1 MPGNPFRVPPT
12 DLSSTAESPR
22 PRNENP
28 LRAKKPKKVS
38 FVSPPQSPEKP
49 DSVPWDHDHSVVKSP
64 PPNGGFGVDIKAL
77 LQSDGSDEIEVEHQV
92 EAMMAQQQRQKAI
105 ETSSGRPPNVQFSG
119 SQGVSGASQSG
130 SQKMDVHAFTRM
142 LMGEPSRQQTSKR
155 PTTSGKIDGPDDDL
169 EESHD
174 DVQSIS
180 SDASTMSTD
189 QTSTPAGDGDTV
201 AQPTQVSVEAESSQL
216 LSSDT
221 TLQEPEVNISP
232 SGQISNRSSR
242 PPPPPATRRAM
253 ARALATSGQR
263 SRSNSAQDRSA
274 SPQTGDRPSSAASQ
288 TSMTSQA
295 FAPHVRT
302 KEAPPPPL
310 SRHAHRSDTQ
320 PPVADDEVSRPSSTG
335 PSPAV
340 SGPGPAPPP
349 PPRRRKHDGRESR
362 LASKHRLSYT
372 DSSSSAN
379 NAPHLEKTTT
389 AGGVD
394 MLADLDALQ
403 REIDAL
409 RSKVG

>member
-1 MPGNPFRVPPT
+1 MPGNPFRVPST
-12 DLSSTAESPR
+12 DLSSTAEPPR

-28 LRAKKPKKVS
+28 LKAKKSKKVS
-38 FVSPPQSPEKP
+38 FVSPPQSPGKP
-49 DSVPWDHDHSVVKSP
+49 ESAPWDHDHSVVKSP

-77 LQSDGSDEIEVEHQV
+77 LQSDGSDEIEVERQV
-92 EAMMAQQQRQKAI
+92 EAMMAQQQRQKAV
-105 ETSSGRPPNVQFSG
+105 ETSSGLPPNVQFSG
-119 SQGVSGASQSG
+119 SQGAPGASQSS

-142 LMGEPSRQQTSKR
+142 LMGETSRQQTSKR
-155 PTTSGKIDGPDDDL
+155 PTASGKIDGPDDGL
-169 EESHD
+169 EEGHD
-174 DVQSIS
+174 DVHSMT
-180 SDASTMSTD
+180 SDVSTMSTD
-189 QTSTPAGDGDTV
+189 QSSTPAGDGDTV
-201 AQPTQVSVEAESSQL
+201 AQPTQASREAESGRL
-216 LSSDT
+216 LPSDT
-221 TLQEPEVNISP
+221 TLQEPEVNPSP

-274 SPQTGDRPSSAASQ
+274 SPQMGDRPSSAASQ
-288 TSMTSQA
+288 TSITSPA

-302 KEAPPPPL
+302 KEAPPPPF

-320 PPVADDEVSRPSSTG
+320 PPVADDKMPRSSSTG

-340 SGPGPAPPP
+340 SGPGAAPPP
-349 PPRRRKHDGRESR
+349 PPRRRKHDGRESS
-362 LASKHRLSYT
+362 LASNHRLSYT
-372 DSSSSAN
+372 ESSSSASD
-379 NAPHLEKTTT
+379 AAHLEKAST
-389 AGGVD
+389 AGGAD